1 MLFFVKLNNL
11 RLGKNDDDTPLLIN
25 KNLKFELTYNN
36 ITRNST
42 IYKVEHNLLS
52 IDEYFIFNSD
62 DNIENFEINI
72 KTNDDWDNHLYSE
85 NLKINVLDIDNI
97 LTLNFKFLD
106 ISDNNT
112 LFYEYGYLSSDYF
125 NSIEYEEKLDN
136 EDILDQKVLPEM
148 LNNFNT
154 NHNKK
159 EKIYTLTEFIRD
171 YDYIIYPPI
180 FLYSIF
186 QLIQIYKGL
195 YDI

>member
-11 RLGKNDDDTPLLIN
+11 RLGKNDDDDTPLLIN

-62 DNIENFEINI
+62 DNIENFQINI

-85 NLKINVLDIDNI
+85 NLKINCIDIDNI

-112 LFYEYGYLSSDYF
+112 LFYEFGYLSSDYF
-125 NSIEYEEKLDN
+125 NSVEYEEKLDN

-148 LNNFNT
+148 LKNFDKNE
-154 NHNKK
+154 NKK
-159 EKIYTLTEFIRD
+159 KYTLAEFIED
-171 YDYIIYPPI
+171 YDYIIYPSI
-180 FLYSIF
+180 FLTGIF
-186 QLIQIYKGL
+186 QLFHMYKC
-195 YDI
+195 YCDT